1 MSKSLYDSL
10 IEYSSKDYYPFH
22 MPGHKR
28 RGISCFNPYDIDITE
43 IEGFDNLHDMKGLI
57 KDASLR
63 LAALYGAKESFLLV
77 NGVTGG
83 ILAALGAVTAPG
95 DKVLLARNSHR
106 SVYSAAIAAGLKT
119 EYVYPRQLG
128 PLLGG
133 IDPADV
139 ETALKKNPDIRAM
152 VITSPTYEGFVSDIK
167 AIADITHRSKA
178 LLIVDEA
185 HGAHFKFSNFFP
197 ESAISYADIVLHGAH
212 KTLPAFTQSA
222 FLHVKG
228 DGVDIPRLEEY
239 LALYQTSSP
248 SYILMAGMERCISF
262 LENEGPTRF
271 TTYADLLTQ
280 ARETLDRCRGFELIE
295 EEYKGKAAVYDIDKG
310 KLVILPAPEVCTGSQ
325 LSHILREKYHLE
337 CEMADETHLIAMTS
351 LMDEKEGFDRLAFAL
366 NEIGK
371 NAEIKSD
378 SICLQRMPGKEKYPR
393 PRARM
398 TMRDAFTSD
407 SQRLKPEEALG
418 RISAE
423 FIYRYPPGIPIIAPG
438 EEVTEEVLDAVSDI
452 TDLIKVVI

>member
-63 LAALYGAKESFLLV
+63 LAALYGTKESFLLV

-139 ETALKKNPDIRAM
+139 ETALEKSPDIKVV

-167 AIADITHRSKA
+167 AIADITHKHNA

-185 HGAHFKFSNFFP
+185 HGAHFKFSDHFP
-197 ESAISYADIVLHGAH
+197 ESALTYADIVLHGAH
-212 KTLPAFTQSA
+212 KTLPVFTQSA
-222 FLHVKG
+222 FLHVTG
-228 DGVDIPRLEEY
+228 DMVDTRRLEDY

-262 LENEGPTRF
+262 LENEGPARF
-271 TTYADLLTQ
+271 TNYADLLTQ
-280 ARETLDRCRGFELIE
+280 ARETISRCKGFELMG
-295 EEYKGKAAVYDIDKG
+295 EEYKGKAAIYDIDKG

-325 LSHILREKYHLE
+325 LSHTLRESYHIE

-366 NEIGK
+366 NETGK
-371 NAEIKSD
+371 NAEIKND
-378 SICLQRMPGKEKYPR
+378 NICLHGRADKEYYPR
-393 PRARM
+393 PVTRM
-398 TMRDAFTSD
+398 TLRDAFTAD
-407 SQRLKPEEALG
+407 SEDVKTADALG

-423 FIYRYPPGIPIIAPG
+423 FVYRYPPGIPILAPG
-438 EEVTEEVLDAVSDI
+438 EEITEAVIDAVCDMR
-452 TDLIKVVI
+452 DLIKVVF

>member
-57 KDASLR
+57 KDVSLR

-106 SVYSAAIAAGLKT
+106 SVYGAAIAAGLKA

-139 ETALKKNPDIRAM
+139 EDALGKNPDIRAV

-167 AIADITHRSKA
+167 AIAEITHRRNA

-185 HGAHFKFSNFFP
+185 HGAHFKFSKFFP
-197 ESAISYADIVLHGAH
+197 ESAISCADIVLHGAH
-212 KTLPAFTQSA
+212 KPAGLYPERFS
-222 FLHVKG
+222 
-228 DGVDIPRLEEY
+228 PRN
-239 LALYQTSSP
+239 
-248 SYILMAGMERCISF
+248 R
-262 LENEGPTRF
+262 
-271 TTYADLLTQ
+271 
-280 ARETLDRCRGFELIE
+280 
-295 EEYKGKAAVYDIDKG
+295 
-310 KLVILPAPEVCTGSQ
+310 
-325 LSHILREKYHLE
+325 
-337 CEMADETHLIAMTS
+337 
-351 LMDEKEGFDRLAFAL
+351 
-366 NEIGK
+366 
-371 NAEIKSD
+371 
-378 SICLQRMPGKEKYPR
+378 
-393 PRARM
+393 
-398 TMRDAFTSD
+398 
-407 SQRLKPEEALG
+407 
-418 RISAE
+418 
-423 FIYRYPPGIPIIAPG
+423 
-438 EEVTEEVLDAVSDI
+438 
-452 TDLIKVVI
+452 